1 MKIKATAPAIQ
12 SIIDKAPRP
21 SLIVVGVRFDTSFM
35 FSSVL
40 SVLNCMQSGNGL
52 HAQVQ
57 VMGAAMTSRNV
68 VSNLSVEYGLV
79 KKACGFN

>member
-21 SLIVVGVRFDTSFM
+21 NLIVIGVRFDTSFM

-40 SVLNCMQSGNGL
+40 LVLIARS
-52 HAQVQ
+52 Q
-57 VMGAAMTSRNV
+57 VMDYARRFKSSGGYDLTQRSEQFV
-68 VSNLSVEYGLV
+68 G
-79 KKACGFN
+79 